1 MPHSER
7 VRVIVME
14 FNEKIQEL
22 RKRKGLTQEELAE
35 ALYVS
40 RTAVSKWESGRGYP
54 NIDSLKAIAKFFSVT
69 VDDLLSGEEMLTI
82 AEEDNRQKENHLRDL
97 VFGLL
102 DCSTV
107 MFFFL
112 PFFGQGLDGMVQE
125 VSLLALTELTPYLK
139 AAYYVIAIEMTVL
152 GVLTLALQNCHSS
165 FGERS
170 RKQVSLISGTIGVLL
185 FTVSQQPYAAVFL
198 FVFLA
203 IKVLMLIKWK

>member
-1 MPHSER
+1 
-7 VRVIVME
+7 ME
-14 FNEKIQEL
+14 FHEKIQEL
-22 RKRKGLTQEELAE
+22 RKQKRLTQEELAE

-82 AEEDNRQKENHLRDL
+82 AEEDNRQKESHLRDL

-102 DCSTV
+102 DCSAV

-112 PFFGQGLDGMVQE
+112 PFFGQKWDGMVQA
-125 VSLLALTELTPYLK
+125 VSLLLLTQIAPYLK
-139 AAYYVIAIEMTVL
+139 AAYYVIVIEMTVL
-152 GVLTLALQNCHSS
+152 GILTLALQNCR
-165 FGERS
+165 FAFWERS
-170 RKQVSLISGTIGVLL
+170 RKQLSLISGTIGVLL
-185 FTVSQQPYAAVFL
+185 FTVSQQPYAAIFL
-198 FVFLA
+198 FAFLA